1 MTRSLRLLWPRLCAL
16 TLILL
21 PRIALAAN
29 EALGDADDIDVGTG
43 GDGEIKDVIIN
54 IVKKI
59 LTFVAVLAVAMIVF
73 AGIWLIVGSYDES
86 SKEKAKKMIIYT
98 IIGLLIIMLAQA
110 IVTFVLDIN

>member
-1 MTRSLRLLWPRLCAL
+1 MTRHLRLLWPRLCAL
-16 TLILL
+16 TLILI

-29 EALGDADDIDVGTG
+29 DALGDADAIEVGTT
-43 GDGEIKDVIIN
+43 GDGDIKDIIIN

-59 LTFVAVLAVAMIVF
+59 LTYVAVLAVAMIVF

-98 IIGLLIIMLAQA
+98 IVGLLVIMLAQA
-110 IVTFVLDIN
+110 IVTFVLSIN